1 MRGEYKTE
9 LTSDFRSIVA
19 IHGEPGDWEK
29 SWTDGETGFFWLR
42 DSLPLQ
48 FPAARIYSYSP
59 RSTLD
64 HVVETLLFDLLD
76 ERSIQGRSELPI
88 VLLGLSLGGTL
99 AKKLFVESS
108 PSRNSRKE
116 VKEFHSKIAGFVF
129 MGTRQSGTF
138 DNTYTKMLSTYQR
151 VLRAAIPLST
161 LTTRVEEMR
170 RVLDGVPGVNS
181 DFKLLKGERL
191 PLACFYETEPVSF
204 GMVRKS

>member
-29 SWTDGETGFFWLR
+29 SWTDSETRFFWLR
-42 DSLPLQ
+42 DSLPQQ

-108 PSRNSRKE
+108 P
-116 VKEFHSKIAGFVF
+116 
-129 MGTRQSGTF
+129 
-138 DNTYTKMLSTYQR
+138 
-151 VLRAAIPLST
+151 
-161 LTTRVEEMR
+161 
-170 RVLDGVPGVNS
+170 
-181 DFKLLKGERL
+181 
-191 PLACFYETEPVSF
+191 
-204 GMVRKS
+204 